1 MHSEIDQFA
10 DYSSS
15 QLHKPVR
22 KISEWHTNII
32 YSFIIIKT
40 NPVKQ
45 KLDPLVIIILF
56 FKIMN

>member
-56 FKIMN
+56 F

>member
-22 KISEWHTNII
+22 KIFECHTNILQLLQL
-32 YSFIIIKT
+32 Y
-40 NPVKQ
+40 NY
-45 KLDPLVIIILF
+45 
-56 FKIMN
+56 